1 MKGTIVIY
9 KPVIDRNK
17 VIEVAMPVCEG
28 LRCSQSGRP
37 DGTFIHNGIV
47 PASRMKL

>member
-1 MKGTIVIY
+1 MIY

-17 VIEVAMPVCEG
+17 VVEVPMPVCEG
-28 LRCSQSGRP
+28 LRCSLAGPP

-47 PASRMKL
+47 PASRIKL